1 MSEQDYFKKALSD
14 FTYDVASGGAI
25 RHLADAGYTVK
36 QIMENLSY
44 PTPYKRVQRTVWE
57 HLLNTG
63 VILLEEPGTGT
74 LQETVTY
81 VKEYNKYGK
90 ASFRRIIK
98 QQEKPENL
106 LYKEERFVES
116 KEENLADF
124 LLKKCVEN
132 EEGKAY
138 VSCPFGLYDMAIE
151 TSKRPDL
158 LLEEG
163 QREYILGLP
172 WERKLCYHRLDR
184 RMREITVRLYSCGG
198 YHGCCYFLK
207 TAEKIVF

>member
-1 MSEQDYFKKALSD
+1 MSEQHYFKKALSD
-14 FTYDVASGGAI
+14 FTYDVASGGAV
-25 RHLADAGYTVK
+25 RHLTDVGYTVK

-90 ASFRRIIK
+90 ASFRRITK

-106 LYKEERFVES
+106 LFKEERFVES
-116 KEENLADF
+116 KENKLDDF
-124 LLKKCVEN
+124 LLKKCAEN
-132 EEGKAY
+132 EEKSSY
-138 VSCPFGLYDMAIE
+138 VSCPFGLCSK
-151 TSKRPDL
+151 TSPISEYLDI

-163 QREYILGLP
+163 QREYLSGLP
-172 WERKLCYHRLDR
+172 WERRLCYHRLDR
-184 RMREITVRLYSCGG
+184 RMREITVRLYSGGG
-198 YHGCCYFLK
+198 YHGCCYFLNS
-207 TAEKIVF
+207 AEKIVF